1 MGGNFMLDKSYIYQ
15 VSIREWIE
23 NDWDKGIFV
32 PVYGGRKD
40 DKWDI
45 FFQSYLVPADRT
57 EEQLKTDTYDA
68 YGLLRPGVTVNGA
81 WDSGEAA
88 YYKWGNNTSIEPLVI
103 KRDYNDLARDNIEI
117 VEEFR
122 FLFNLYYNSQSKE
135 YVDLEN
141 DTSVVKISDDNLVS
155 IHKRYLKSYLAIKNM
170 ALIIHID
177 SRCTDIVEDIFPTDS
192 FDYRNDDNTVFYTVN
207 IGRGHNGIQE
217 ENFSILFGKKV
228 LFGCKLKDCNI
239 WPYNEKKQYIEFI
252 VGVDDNGRELHY
264 TCDPSKLSNYFGA
277 NPDAPHYLTPI
288 FFDSAVLSK
297 YYSNPEK
304 YKVDDGIIRCGTL
317 WSLYIDNQNT
327 GYVSAYLGDLGRNL
341 PSEQEQYYWRGFNKA
356 LDAKLSATKFKR
368 DFMALPASSQS
379 QDFVF
384 KNTYVK
390 TNRQFA
396 EKAGWPLFL
405 ELDEQDRYN
414 FEGLR
419 IPINNSIVEMD
430 MLVLSLVK
438 VLLDSLNEK
447 EIVSHLTGTYEK
459 LVGSISK
466 LEVWFQEKQLTGY
479 QDHIKFLR
487 NLQELR
493 SSGTGH
499 RKGKSYQKIS
509 KVFDIQKENYTETFS
524 NILESATLFL
534 NYINTHIEELSK

>member
-1 MGGNFMLDKSYIYQ
+1 MLDKSYIYQ

-45 FFQSYLVPADRT
+45 FFQSYLVQADRT

-68 YGLLRPGVTVNGA
+68 YGLLRPGVTVYGA

-341 PSEQEQYYWRGFNKA
+341 PSEQEQHYWRGFNKA

-459 LVGSISK
+459 LVGSIAK

>member
-1 MGGNFMLDKSYIYQ
+1 MLDKSYIYQ

-45 FFQSYLVPADRT
+45 FFQSYLVPADTT

-68 YGLLRPGVTVNGA
+68 YGLLRPGVTVYGA

-341 PSEQEQYYWRGFNKA
+341 PSEQEQHYWRGFNKA

-479 QDHIKFLR
+479 QGHIKFLR

-534 NYINTHIEELSK
+534 NYISTHIEELSK

>member
-1 MGGNFMLDKSYIYQ
+1 MTGQQLKN
-15 VSIREWIE
+15 SILQMAVQG
-23 NDWDKGIFV
+23 K
-32 PVYGGRKD
+32 
-40 DKWDI
+40 
-45 FFQSYLVPADRT
+45 LVPQDPNDEPASV
-57 EEQLKTDTYDA
+57 
-68 YGLLRPGVTVNGA
+68 LLERIRAEKEKLIKEGKIKKEKNPSVIFRGA
-81 WDSGEAA
+81 
-88 YYKWGNNTSIEPLVI
+88 
-103 KRDYNDLARDNIEI
+103 
-117 VEEFR
+117 
-122 FLFNLYYNSQSKE
+122 
-135 YVDLEN
+135 
-141 DTSVVKISDDNLVS
+141 DNLPYEK
-155 IHKRYLKSYLAIKNM
+155 IGKNEPVCI
-170 ALIIHID
+170 ADEVPFEIPESWEWVRLGNLTYNHGQKKPSSEFCYID
-177 SRCTDIVEDIFPTDS
+177 
-192 FDYRNDDNTVFYTVN
+192 
-207 IGRGHNGIQE
+207 IG
-217 ENFSILFGKKV
+217 S
-228 LFGCKLKDCNI
+228 
-239 WPYNEKKQYIEFI
+239 
-252 VGVDDNGRELHY
+252 
-264 TCDPSKLSNYFGA
+264 
-277 NPDAPHYLTPI
+277 
-288 FFDSAVLSK
+288 
-297 YYSNPEK
+297 
-304 YKVDDGIIRCGTL
+304 
-317 WSLYIDNQNT
+317 IDNQHQRLNEKETIVAPENAASRARKIVKT
-327 GYVSAYLGDLGRNL
+327 GDILYSTVRPYLHNMCIIDREFTKEPIASTGFAVLKCCADYSNAFLF
-341 PSEQEQYYWRGFNKA
+341 YYMM
-356 LDAKLSATKFKR
+356 SP
-368 DFMALPASSQS
+368 DFDNYANDSDNSKGVA
-379 QDFVF
+379 
-384 KNTYVK
+384 YVK

-534 NYINTHIEELSK
+534 NYISTHIEELSK

>member
-1 MGGNFMLDKSYIYQ
+1 MDKSYIYQ

-68 YGLLRPGVTVNGA
+68 YGLLRPGVTVYGA

-88 YYKWGNNTSIEPLVI
+88 YYKWGNNESIEPLVI

-217 ENFSILFGKKV
+217 ENFSVLFGKKV

-341 PSEQEQYYWRGFNKA
+341 PSEQEQHYWRGFNKA

>member
-68 YGLLRPGVTVNGA
+68 YGLLRPGVTVYGA

-135 YVDLEN
+135 YVDLES

-341 PSEQEQYYWRGFNKA
+341 PSEQEQHYWRGFNKA

-459 LVGSISK
+459 LVGSIAK

-534 NYINTHIEELSK
+534 NYISTHIEELSK

>member
-1 MGGNFMLDKSYIYQ
+1 MGGNFTLDKSYIYQ

-68 YGLLRPGVTVNGA
+68 YGLLRPGVTVYGA

>member
-1 MGGNFMLDKSYIYQ
+1 MGGNFTLDKSYIYQ
-15 VSIREWIE
+15 VLIREWIE

-68 YGLLRPGVTVNGA
+68 YGLLRPGVTVYGA

-135 YVDLEN
+135 YVDLES

-341 PSEQEQYYWRGFNKA
+341 PSEQEQHYWRGFNKA

-459 LVGSISK
+459 LVGSIAK

-534 NYINTHIEELSK
+534 NYISTHIEELSK

>member
-356 LDAKLSATKFKR
+356 LDAKLSTTKFKR

-447 EIVSHLTGTYEK
+447 EIVSHLTGTYEN

-534 NYINTHIEELSK
+534 NYISTHIEELSK

>member
-1 MGGNFMLDKSYIYQ
+1 MLAICN
-15 VSIREWIE
+15 VATVLIRI
-23 NDWDKGIFV
+23 
-32 PVYGGRKD
+32 
-40 DKWDI
+40 
-45 FFQSYLVPADRT
+45 
-57 EEQLKTDTYDA
+57 
-68 YGLLRPGVTVNGA
+68 
-81 WDSGEAA
+81 
-88 YYKWGNNTSIEPLVI
+88 
-103 KRDYNDLARDNIEI
+103 
-117 VEEFR
+117 FR

-341 PSEQEQYYWRGFNKA
+341 PSEQEQHYWRGFNKA

-479 QDHIKFLR
+479 QGHIKFLR

-534 NYINTHIEELSK
+534 NYISTHIEELSK

>member
-1 MGGNFMLDKSYIYQ
+1 
-15 VSIREWIE
+15 
-23 NDWDKGIFV
+23 
-32 PVYGGRKD
+32 
-40 DKWDI
+40 
-45 FFQSYLVPADRT
+45 
-57 EEQLKTDTYDA
+57 
-68 YGLLRPGVTVNGA
+68 
-81 WDSGEAA
+81 
-88 YYKWGNNTSIEPLVI
+88 
-103 KRDYNDLARDNIEI
+103 
-117 VEEFR
+117 
-122 FLFNLYYNSQSKE
+122 
-135 YVDLEN
+135 
-141 DTSVVKISDDNLVS
+141 
-155 IHKRYLKSYLAIKNM
+155 M

-217 ENFSILFGKKV
+217 ENFSVLFGKKV

-341 PSEQEQYYWRGFNKA
+341 PSEQEQHYWRGFNKA

-524 NILESATLFL
+524 NKLESATLFL